1 MLQSSSSSTK
11 MASIGINKQ
20 DNGLSKI
27 FRLLEENK
35 KKPSD
40 LYKLASISNFP
51 RNKLSDLISIL
62 ETVGCVKRST
72 TTQIVY
78 LGLENVKQTIF
89 QFADENVSF
98 DKEATL
104 HEIVRVNKN
113 PTFPNL
119 TQSLLLI
126 YISLGVQHL
135 HKRQVEMYLSMNG
148 KIDKLI
154 TRKMNFVFD
163 VLEAASI
170 LTKTRNQGEYFLRD
184 QFYTSIQPYLNE
196 KSTQMDLCSLI
207 SRPVPFVKNPYLD
220 KRRSEL
226 PSLSEI

>member
-1 MLQSSSSSTK
+1 MLQNSSSAKTLSTEI
-11 MASIGINKQ
+11 SRPET
-20 DNGLSKI
+20 GLSRI
-27 FRLLEENK
+27 FRLLEENR

-51 RNKLSDLISIL
+51 RNKLSDLLSIL
-62 ETVGCVKRST
+62 ETVGCVKRT
-72 TTQIVY
+72 TSTQIIY
-78 LGLENVKQTIF
+78 LGLQNVKDTIF

-135 HKRQVEMYLSMNG
+135 HKKQVEKYLSMNG

-154 TRKMNFVFD
+154 ARKMNFVFE
-163 VLEAASI
+163 VLEAATI
-170 LTKTRNQGEYFLRD
+170 LMKTRNPGEYFLRD
-184 QFYTSIQPYLNE
+184 QFFTSIQPYVNE
-196 KSTQMDLCSLI
+196 HSTQMDLCALI

-220 KRRSEL
+220 KRRNEL